1 MNSLKI
7 KRIFRINAIVIKSSN
22 TYFSGFLNFI
32 SLSTRMLNQV
42 KSYHN
47 CKLGLLHSLKLFR
60 SRWQLDSF
68 WKLVYSNFIPPES
81 KFQFRI
87 YHSWMQS
94 WLDAYSES
102 NLHSCLHVLDEAD
115 LSRTVSIHCHHH
127 LEHRPGAHHQEL
139 RQDIPKNSRESS
151 KRRKYDKNP
160 HHHCS
165 PLHCLSKYQTCSW
178 FLWGIHLLQP

>member
-1 MNSLKI
+1 MFKLYKKFNISSTFWNFSNFPACIQKCSYVNSKSMNSLKM

-139 RQDIPKNSRESS
+139 RQDIPKISRES
-151 KRRKYDKNP
+151 
-160 HHHCS
+160 
-165 PLHCLSKYQTCSW
+165 
-178 FLWGIHLLQP
+178 